1 LTNQNSTTEQNNG
14 YMKTTTI
21 IARSLLG
28 LIFTVFGA
36 NMFLHFIPMPPPPEG
51 PARDFMTA
59 LFVSHFLYVV
69 GALQVAGGLLLL
81 TGRWAP
87 LGLTLLGPVIV
98 SILSFHVLMA
108 PAGLPMAIVVSALA
122 LFLVWSYRQ
131 NFAGLVRPPQLA
143 RGEKPVLGAQPQPA
157 AAANT

>member
-1 LTNQNSTTEQNNG
+1 
-14 YMKTTTI
+14 MKMTTI
-21 IARSLLG
+21 VVRSLLG

-69 GALQVAGGLLLL
+69 GVLQVAGGLLLL

-98 SILSFHVLMA
+98 NILSFHVLMA
-108 PAGLPMAIVVSALA
+108 PAGLPMAMVVSALA

-143 RGEKPVLGAQPQPA
+143 RREQPDLEPRSQPA
-157 AAANT
+157 AATNS